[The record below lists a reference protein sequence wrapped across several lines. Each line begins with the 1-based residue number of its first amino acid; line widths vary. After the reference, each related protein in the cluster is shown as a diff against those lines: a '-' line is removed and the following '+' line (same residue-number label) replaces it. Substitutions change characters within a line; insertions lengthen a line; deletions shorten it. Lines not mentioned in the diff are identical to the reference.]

1 MYTSAPQRARAS
13 ASPSP
18 GGRCLLHPSLPPLE
32 VARRGGARA
41 RRGPAPSPIDP
52 SSPRRSS
59 EAGRGAARRCMGGG
73 PFSLRSPLG
82 DRGPRAPPL
91 SRLLSGGG
99 AALASLPPAIRWG
112 CGARLAGSPFST
124 APLLPGAAS
133 ALAGWGASGAHAPP
147 LDANRVL
154 RAVAPTDED
163 EGSCGARSSERKQ
176 DGGDTG
182 TERAEAGAVGGGKSG
197 GARPEGSSGGACGAS
212 EVGTRDSRE
221 PWLWE
226 ERWTDTPYAWAA
238 LMACHC
244 FAYAIATASVFPH
257 GYAHVAQ
264 GVRSVFTAALG
275 AAMALQTAVYVSD
288 PGVITPNEDVDPAV
302 RAFVAHSLDSG
313 DRYYTWR
320 GSGGGNDGA
329 DKMGAGEGGGGV
341 EPPLPS
347 ECANF
352 RRDASGDIVRCVRGR
367 DGAVE
372 VHKYCAACNV
382 WRPPHAAHCRD
393 CNVCVRR
400 LDHHCGAMGTC
411 IGAGNQRFF
420 LGFLGCGSTA
430 YGTLLYALLARMY
443 QLGWPYKILVF
454 ACAEGWLLPLAALA
468 TLIMTLALGLFVVA
482 QVLALASSVT
492 TRRRNKSAG
501 MRRGDRPA
509 WIPGW
514 SPSWVVAVAVGAAG
528 ACGACRDAV
537 LWRGAAETTKGTGV
551 ADDGSRGEAKEGVSL
566 WDERDS
572 DDVSLGTSSMG
583 VTEGSWFSFEA
594 EHPLDARDCA
604 ELLLAPPCP
613 RPRLPSRRRRPPPG
627 LGNSMV
633 SMGLDRA
640 HRCGLRMLDERG
652 LSSPVFVLVCVVSL
666 TLDWVGLCPGL
677 IPSGAVIR
685 TATSIRAVMALEAS
699 CMARTCRASGT
710 TARGAPADS

>member
-1 MYTSAPQRARAS
+1 MTQMTLSLRNPDFTTALRIAQVINARLNSAAAF
-13 ASPSP
+13 AK
-18 GGRCLLHPSLPPLE
+18 
-32 VARRGGARA
+32 
-41 RRGPAPSPIDP
+41 DP
-52 SSPRRSS
+52 SSVVLTVP
-59 EAGRGAARRCMGGG
+59 EQYAGDLVSLMADVENLRVSPDQIARVVVDETSGVIVMGANVRI
-73 PFSLRSPLG
+73 STV
-82 DRGPRAPPL
+82 
-91 SRLLSGGG
+91 
-99 AALASLPPAIRWG
+99 AIAQGNLTIRITETPQVSQ
-112 CGARLAGSPFST
+112 RT
-124 APLLPGAAS
+124 AYCLWEMA
-133 ALAGWGASGAHAPP
+133 W
-147 LDANRVL
+147 VV
-154 RAVAPTDED
+154 AVPDEPAPTDED

-182 TERAEAGAVGGGKSG
+182 TERAEAGAAGGGKSG
-197 GARPEGSSGGACGAS
+197 GARPEGSSGGACGASASTAS

-400 LDHHCGAMGTC
+400 LDHHWSILPT
-411 IGAGNQRFF
+411 R
-420 LGFLGCGSTA
+420 SSP
-430 YGTLLYALLARMY
+430 TLLTSESRFMY
-443 QLGWPYKILVF
+443 K
-454 ACAEGWLLPLAALA
+454 AA
-468 TLIMTLALGLFVVA
+468 V
-482 QVLALASSVT
+482 
-492 TRRRNKSAG
+492 
-501 MRRGDRPA
+501 
-509 WIPGW
+509 
-514 SPSWVVAVAVGAAG
+514 
-528 ACGACRDAV
+528 
-537 LWRGAAETTKGTGV
+537 
-551 ADDGSRGEAKEGVSL
+551 
-566 WDERDS
+566 
-572 DDVSLGTSSMG
+572 
-583 VTEGSWFSFEA
+583 
-594 EHPLDARDCA
+594 
-604 ELLLAPPCP
+604 
-613 RPRLPSRRRRPPPG
+613 
-627 LGNSMV
+627 
-633 SMGLDRA
+633 
-640 HRCGLRMLDERG
+640 
-652 LSSPVFVLVCVVSL
+652 
-666 TLDWVGLCPGL
+666 
-677 IPSGAVIR
+677 
-685 TATSIRAVMALEAS
+685 
-699 CMARTCRASGT
+699 
-710 TARGAPADS
+710 